1 MIIPTPHGSRSP
13 YLRSETGNCFLFP
26 FSSTLT
32 KRILPRRCSVHW
44 TLTLAHRA
52 TGWLSDRFHQ
62 TFREMLPHSAAREGL
77 FCPTYCLMPDH
88 MHLIFMGLRLDTNQ
102 LNAMAFLRTYIGP
115 ELAPAEFQN
124 QAYDRVL
131 REMDRRENAFAE
143 TCQICAVKPCPSR
156 PGCKS

>member
-1 MIIPTPHGSRSP
+1 MEAGRLTSDRKPGTVFYSR
-13 YLRSETGNCFLFP
+13 F
-26 FSSTLT
+26 
-32 KRILPRRCSVHW
+32 LPRLPKEYYQGDAVVHW

-62 TFREMLPHSAAREGL
+62 TFREMLLHSAAREGL

-156 PGCKS
+156 LGCKS